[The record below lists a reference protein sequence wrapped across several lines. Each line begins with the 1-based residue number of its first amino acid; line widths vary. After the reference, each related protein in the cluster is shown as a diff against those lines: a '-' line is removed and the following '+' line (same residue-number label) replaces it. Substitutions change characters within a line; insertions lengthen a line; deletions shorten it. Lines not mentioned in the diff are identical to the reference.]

1 MRNPMKLG
9 NREITLAI
17 FGLILLLA
25 PIGCTRKDAKSENG
39 SKEIAV
45 QVGAGEV
52 VRVGAHRLES
62 GVAFTGDLDPVETV
76 AITARF
82 EGDLDNVMAR
92 EGQQVR
98 RGQAL
103 ANYRPRDM
111 NDRLA
116 AAEANLLA
124 AQAGLAAAENGA
136 RRARKLFDAGA
147 ASSSDLD
154 VAESQRSAAQAAL
167 DNATAMRNRAQDDT
181 ERLDVPSPISG
192 WVSKVMV
199 HAGDR
204 TAIGDPLFTIVDN
217 STLELSATVPAEA
230 LSRVQPG
237 AAIRFRVDGY
247 PNEVFEGKV
256 DRVNPTTEPGTRQVR
271 IYMRLPNPEGR
282 LVSGLFASG
291 RVVDQ
296 VREQAIAAP
305 IAAIRKEGQADVVYR
320 LRGGRAQRL
329 PIRTGLIDEDSGVAE
344 IIGDVAVGDSL
355 LTGVLPGLKDGAK
368 VMILTGSQTNGAA
381 PASTGK

>member
-1 MRNPMKLG
+1 MRNPMKIE

-17 FGLILLLA
+17 LGLLLLLA
-25 PIGCTRKDAKSENG
+25 AVGCARRDAMSEKAA
-39 SKEIAV
+39 KEIAV

-52 VRVGAHRLES
+52 VCVGLHRIES

-76 AITARF
+76 QITARF

-103 ANYRPRDM
+103 AMYRPRDL
-111 NDRLA
+111 NDRLT

-147 ASSSDLD
+147 ASSSDLE

-167 DNATAMRNRAQDDT
+167 DNATAMRNRAEDDT

-237 AAIRFRVDGY
+237 ATIRFHVDGY
-247 PNEVFEGKV
+247 PNELFEGKV
-256 DRVNPTTEPGTRQVR
+256 DRINPTTEPGTRQVR

-296 VREQAIAAP
+296 IREQVTAAP

-329 PIRTGLIDEDSGVAE
+329 PVRTGLIDEDSGVAE
-344 IIGDVAVGDSL
+344 IIGDITVGDSL
-355 LTGVLPGLKDGAK
+355 LTGVLPGLKDGAR
-368 VMILTGSQTNGAA
+368 VMILQGSKTNGSA
-381 PASTGK
+381 PAQTER